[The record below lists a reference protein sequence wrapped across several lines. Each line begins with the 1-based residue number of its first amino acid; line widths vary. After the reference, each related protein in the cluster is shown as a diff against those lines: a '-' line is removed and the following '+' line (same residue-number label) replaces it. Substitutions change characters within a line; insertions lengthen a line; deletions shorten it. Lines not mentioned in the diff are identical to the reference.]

1 VIAAKSTRCKD
12 GGVAAASLPAR
23 ILDESLVSDRIV
35 IDTVVAKYSHYLPL
49 YRQSVMLKRETCAE
63 SSRDTVDG
71 WVMRVGELPE
81 LISRRMKHRWMCK

>member
-35 IDTVVAKYSHYLPL
+35 IDTV
-49 YRQSVMLKRETCAE
+49 
-63 SSRDTVDG
+63 DG
-71 WVMRVGELPE
+71 WLMRVGELPE